1 MTLEAFCDAAD
12 IFDKP
17 KLDKAKLFTY
27 YHLQT
32 TERSVF
38 YPDDLE
44 EWFTSLHLPKPNKS
58 RILSKIRRS
67 SYFIKGTDDN
77 SFKLHAATIQSLDE
91 KFDGLKEPTEEVD
104 SFDTIIPSSLYSD
117 TRGYIERLAKQINAS
132 YENNIFDG
140 CAVLMRRLVE
150 VLIIL
155 AYKNLD
161 IDDEIRRNGRFEGMK
176 TLIDRS
182 VKHET
187 LDLSKDSKNCID
199 QFRELGNFSAHK
211 IHYNCRRTYIQETI
225 PEYRVLVEELLHK
238 ADLL

>member
-1 MTLEAFCDAAD
+1 MKVEAFCESSDLLE
-12 IFDKP
+12 KG
-17 KLDKAKLFTY
+17 KLEQVKLLSY
-27 YHLQT
+27 YHLKT

-44 EWFTSLHLPKPNKS
+44 EWFTSLHLPAPNKS
-58 RILSKIRRS
+58 RLLSRIRKS
-67 SYFIKGTDDN
+67 SDFIKGPEDD
-77 SFKLHAATIQSLDE
+77 SFRLHAKAVQSLDE
-91 KFDGLKEPTEEVD
+91 EFDSLEEPTEEVE
-104 SFDTIIPSSLYSD
+104 SFDTIIPASVYSD
-117 TRGYIERLAKQINAS
+117 TRGYIKRLAKQINSS

-161 IDDEIRRNGRFEGMK
+161 IDDEIRRNGRFEGMNS
-176 TLIDRS
+176 LINKS
-182 VKHET
+182 IKNNT
-187 LDLSKDSKNCID
+187 LDLSKDSKDCID
-199 QFRELGNFSAHK
+199 QFREMGNFSAHK

-225 PEYRVLVEELLHK
+225 AEYRVLVEELLHK